1 MDGIKFFRCQLEP
14 MTGNTANYFLIWDFY
29 NDLCAVC
36 YIRIFQY
43 ELPVMLLDN
52 AACNIKP
59 HTKMQVRSPAM
70 VTHEK
75 LLVCMM

>member
-1 MDGIKFFRCQLEP
+1 
-14 MTGNTANYFLIWDFY
+14 
-29 NDLCAVC
+29 
-36 YIRIFQY
+36 
-43 ELPVMLLDN
+43 MLLNN